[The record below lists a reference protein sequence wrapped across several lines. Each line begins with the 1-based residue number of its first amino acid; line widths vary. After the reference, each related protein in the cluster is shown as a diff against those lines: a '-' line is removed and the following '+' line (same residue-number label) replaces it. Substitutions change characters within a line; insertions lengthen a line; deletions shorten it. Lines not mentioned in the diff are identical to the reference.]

1 MFVTTGIYFGPQ
13 ENEISHFP
21 YFPHLFAGK
30 PVDTSLLT
38 KSIDKTDGS
47 FLVAYSLWVWTK
59 HDDMYPPLVS
69 KRVVP
74 LSKKSSVLPVHPSLP
89 HSPPPVGRQPL
100 IFLLS
105 LVLHFSQCLIV
116 ASLWWLSGKE
126 SAYQCSRLRFDP
138 WVGKIPLEKE
148 LATHSSILAWE
159 VPWTESGGQQSMGL
173 QKSHIRLSN

>member
-1 MFVTTGIYFGPQ
+1 MFVTTGIYFGAR
-13 ENEISHFP
+13 ENEISHLP

-38 KSIDKTDGS
+38 KSIDKTEGS
-47 FLVAYSLWVWTK
+47 FLVVYSLWVWTK

-74 LSKKSSVLPVHPSLP
+74 LSKKSYVLPVHPSLP

-116 ASLWWLSGKE
+116 ASCGGSVVKNLPTNAADAGLIPGW
-126 SAYQCSRLRFDP
+126 ARFSWRRNWQLTP
-138 WVGKIPLEKE
+138 VFLPG
-148 LATHSSILAWE
+148 
-159 VPWTESGGQQSMGL
+159 
-173 QKSHIRLSN
+173 KSHGQSLAGSSPWGCKSQIRLSN